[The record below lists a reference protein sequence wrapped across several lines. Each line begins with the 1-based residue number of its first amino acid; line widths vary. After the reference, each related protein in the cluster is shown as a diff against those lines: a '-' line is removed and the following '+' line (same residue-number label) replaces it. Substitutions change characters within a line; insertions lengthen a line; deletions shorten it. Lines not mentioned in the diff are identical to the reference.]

1 MWVSSFN
8 SFYWSMSETMNG
20 KYKDYHIHFFP
31 FLADKEK
38 DIEFI
43 HFYGYSVPRKFV
55 HLTTEQK
62 NRLKIFTLLDG
73 ICKN

>member
-8 SFYWSMSETMNG
+8 TFYWSMCTDLNG
-20 KYKDYHIHFFP
+20 KYKNYHVEYFP

-38 DIEFI
+38 DIEEI
-43 HFYGYSVPRKFV
+43 YFYGYSTSRKFV

-62 NRLKIFTLLDG
+62 NRLKIYTLLDG